1 LDIATIAG
9 LLIGWGFLFLA
20 LLIDSNFEIGA
31 LAAYANLAGLMIIIG
46 GTSGATIVSFTLED
60 IRNLGSI
67 LGKAFFA
74 KNQDPVGVVTTMV
87 GYAGKARRE
96 GLLGLEEDIQTIT
109 DPFLQK
115 GLQLVVDGTDME
127 MIREILETD
136 TAYMQARHKV
146 GSEMM
151 TAAGGFSPTLGIIGA
166 VAGLIHALGSVT
178 DPTKLVGAIA
188 VAFTATFYG
197 IAFANLIFL
206 PLSGKLSLRSRQ
218 EAFIRELTLVGIL
231 SISSGDNPRIVEDK
245 MRSFM
250 APADRDKLAGAAAA
264 AKAE

>member
-9 LLIGWGFLFLA
+9 LLIGWGMLLLS
-20 LLIDSNFEIGA
+20 LLIEANFEVGA
-31 LAAYANLAGLMIIIG
+31 LAAYANFAGLLIIVG
-46 GTSGATIVSFTLED
+46 GTTGATVLSFTMED
-60 IRNLGSI
+60 IRNLVPI
-67 LGKAFFA
+67 LRNAFFS
-74 KNQDPVGVVTTMV
+74 KNQDPVAVVTTMV

-136 TAYMQARHKV
+136 TAYMQSRHKV

-151 TAAGGFSPTLGIIGA
+151 TAAGGYSPTLGIIGA
-166 VAGLIHALGSVT
+166 VAGLIHALGSVS

-197 IAFANLIFL
+197 IGFANLIFL
-206 PLSGKLSLRSRQ
+206 PLGSKLGLRSRQ
-218 EAFIRELTLVGIL
+218 EVFIRELTLVGVL
-231 SISSGDNPRIVEDK
+231 SISSGDNPRIVEEK
-245 MRSFM
+245 MKAFM
-250 APADRDKLAGAAAA
+250 APADRAKLANAA

>member
-1 LDIATIAG
+1 MDIATIAG
-9 LLIGWGFLFLA
+9 LLIAWGFLFLA
-20 LLIDSNFEIGA
+20 LLIDANFELGA
-31 LAAYANLAGLMIIIG
+31 LAAYANWAGLMIIVG
-46 GTSGATIVSFTLED
+46 GTAGATILSFTFED
-60 IRNLGSI
+60 LTGVGAI
-67 LGKAFFA
+67 LRKAFVG
-74 KNQDPVGVVTTMV
+74 KRPDPVEVVTTMV

-96 GLLGLEEDIQTIT
+96 GLLGLEEDIQTIP

-136 TAYMQARHKV
+136 TAYMQSRHRV
-146 GSEMM
+146 GAEMM
-151 TAAGGFSPTLGIIGA
+151 TAAGGFSPTMGIVGA

-178 DPTKLVGAIA
+178 DPTRLVGAIA

-197 IAFANLIFL
+197 ISFANLIFL
-206 PLSGKLSLRSRQ
+206 PLAGKLTLRSKQ

-231 SISSGDNPRIVEDK
+231 AISAGDNPRIVEEK
-245 MRSFM
+245 MRAFM
-250 APADRDKLAGAAAA
+250 APVDRERLAATSAA

>member
-1 LDIATIAG
+1 LDIATVAG
-9 LLIGWGFLFLA
+9 LLIGWGFLLLA
-20 LLIDSNFEIGA
+20 LLIDANFELGA
-31 LAAYANLAGLMIIIG
+31 LAAYANLAGLMIIVG
-46 GTSGATIVSFTLED
+46 GTAGATIMSFTFED
-60 IRNLGSI
+60 IRNLGAI
-67 LGKAFFA
+67 LKKAFFGRT
-74 KNQDPVGVVTTMV
+74 NDPVEVVTTMV

-96 GLLGLEEDIQTIT
+96 GLLGLEEDIQTIA

-146 GSEMM
+146 GTEIMVS
-151 TAAGGFSPTLGIIGA
+151 AGGFSPTLGIIGA

-197 IAFANLIFL
+197 IGFANLIFL
-206 PLSGKLSLRSRQ
+206 PLGGKLQMRSKQ
-218 EAFIRELTLVGIL
+218 EAFTRELTLVGIL
-231 SISSGDNPRIVEDK
+231 SISAGDNPRIVEDK
-245 MRSFM
+245 MKAFM
-250 APADRDKLAGAAAA
+250 SPRDRDKLAGAGE
-264 AKAE
+264 KAE